1 VAFAPAPAGGGIAPF
16 QAAETGMTHPLP
28 PGTRVRFSTSTMPNG
43 TLVSLVKTLNQSE
56 LPYFATAQDD
66 GTNLYQTLVQSGN
79 ADRLKQW
86 APYVVAI

>member
-1 VAFAPAPAGGGIAPF
+1 
-16 QAAETGMTHPLP
+16 
-28 PGTRVRFSTSTMPNG
+28 MPNG